1 MLDDVDISKWQNYYV
16 NLFGAFT
23 LGKPPKMIYVN
34 GVNYKEVTP
43 PRRIQTY
50 WVQSDLM
57 LLFLG
62 WWHFLIMAINY
73 ARPNNQFFP
82 LKIVSPSCTQ
92 IITEY
97 EQLL

>member
-16 NLFGAFT
+16 NLFGTFT

-57 LLFLG
+57 LLK
-62 WWHFLIMAINY
+62 
-73 ARPNNQFFP
+73 PN
-82 LKIVSPSCTQ
+82 VSWVRGGIS
-92 IITEY
+92 
-97 EQLL
+97 